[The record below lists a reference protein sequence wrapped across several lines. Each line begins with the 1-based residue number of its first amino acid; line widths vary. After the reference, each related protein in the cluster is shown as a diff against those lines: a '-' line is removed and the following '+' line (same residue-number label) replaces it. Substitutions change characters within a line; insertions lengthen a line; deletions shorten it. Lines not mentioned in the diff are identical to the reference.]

1 MIERHPLTGEYV
13 HFGTPLSDPRDYK
26 LNVIPIIQSAKNSPL
41 VGEIK
46 HIEDL
51 TPDERHGYDRKV
63 RFLGRTAKAVFLL
76 GSYWATK
83 KINPNDL
90 DSLKTISTL
99 ITPVIGLAGIYLTAL
114 GEYASS
120 ITKIPNKDFFFLRK
134 G

>member
-1 MIERHPLTGEYV
+1 MTESDHLTGKFV
-13 HFGTPLSDPRDYK
+13 HFGTPQPEPRDYK
-26 LNVIPIIQSAKNSPL
+26 FNVIPIIQSAKNSPL

-46 HIEDL
+46 RIEGL
-51 TPDERHGYDRKV
+51 TPEEKQTYDRRV
-63 RFLGRTAKAVFLL
+63 RFLGRTAKSVFLL

-83 KINPNDL
+83 KINSNDL

-114 GEYASS
+114 GKYASS
-120 ITKIPNKDFFFLRK
+120 ITKIPNKDYFFLRK